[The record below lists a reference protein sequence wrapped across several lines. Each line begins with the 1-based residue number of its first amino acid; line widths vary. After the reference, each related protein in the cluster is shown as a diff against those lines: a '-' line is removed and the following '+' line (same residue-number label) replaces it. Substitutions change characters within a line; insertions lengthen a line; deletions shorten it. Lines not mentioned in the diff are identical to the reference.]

1 MAEDI
6 QGAQPVQA
14 EVTKAPKASASKVE
28 AMQAELIAL
37 ELEAKRLEIAEKN
50 LNLEDLQSRI
60 DDRKLKRETVRQ
72 VSITN
77 GLSLK
82 AIKDDELK
90 AQNRCNHHKGGNGVA
105 GIIGGQG
112 DSLDYAVIKHVF
124 LNGDVWVRCLRCGKT
139 WKPPIKADFKTDD
152 AYQLALMK
160 YEQAKDF
167 STKNSTSSSYQ
178 FRYSDNGEYFRQ
190 IMRNTTLR

>member
-6 QGAQPVQA
+6 KTEQPTQA
-14 EVTKAPKASASKVE
+14 EVTKAHKAVPSKVE

-37 ELEAKRLEIAEKN
+37 ELESKRLEIAEKN
-50 LNLEDLQSRI
+50 LNLEDLQNRI
-60 DDRKLKRETVRQ
+60 DERKLKRETVRQ
-72 VSITN
+72 VSVTN
-77 GLSLK
+77 GISLK

-90 AQNRCNHHKGGNGVA
+90 AQKRCNHHKGGNGVS

-124 LNGDVWVRCLRCGKT
+124 LNGDTWVRCLRCGKT
-139 WKPPIKADFKTDD
+139 WKPPIKADYKTED
-152 AYQLALMK
+152 AYNLAQMQ
-160 YEQAKDF
+160 YEQAKEF

-178 FRYSDNGEYFRQ
+178 FRYSDNGEYFRET
-190 IMRNTTLR
+190 MRNTTLR